1 MRINMKKWTTQNTP
15 LYYATNEI
23 KAGYL
28 TLNPIAL
35 SI

>member
-1 MRINMKKWTTQNTP
+1 MRINMKKWTQNTP
-15 LYYATNEI
+15 LYYATNETM
-23 KAGYL
+23 AGYL